1 MKKLLSGLVLSIMIA
16 VIVPAVVPVF
26 YSETTVA
33 FAAGNVLSSLLNER
47 TRLPADEFISRLRA
61 LHDDAGVS
69 NAEKRET
76 AYVLARVLQ
85 KKLTGSGV
93 SKISGTSGADVK
105 QIISLYEEASGIA
118 PLFERCQWQ
127 MCELATRLDDEQF
140 VRSALEAII
149 GRTKSKKT
157 RSLAQ
162 YAIAQSFVRSKESDK
177 ANALFFTIRKESPG
191 SPQALGSGYYL
202 AEAQLSQ
209 STDAAP
215 SPESLEEILAYF
227 REYIKL
233 SSNGRFSINI
243 ASRMEQ
249 LAKQNVFT
257 PTAEDREALGQVYF
271 SNGRWSDALSQWD
284 MAGPDVRP
292 FSKSICLTNLKRYD
306 DAKAMLLKGIRL
318 NPESRNYVNA
328 ATQLANP
335 LTREQTTQLWR
346 DILALNPKHA
356 DAPLWHIGTRVSPV
370 ESASYFKRLLKNTPT
385 SEFAPESAWWLFW
398 NDVRDGNKQIYPRAL
413 ETARD
418 AIARYPQ
425 TKATARLAF
434 WSGKLNER
442 LGNKELARKSYEGAV
457 QRFPNSY
464 YAFRSE
470 HRLKALA
477 TKVDAGWTT
486 RVDRPHPNKNWTW
499 PQPQLA
505 QSEAEMVE
513 KYGEEFAILAKL
525 GQFDECLE
533 ILPATAPPGVR
544 SWLFALDG
552 SFMSA
557 IGAAGKHVT
566 GQPKAQPV
574 WEMSY
579 PLAFAPFV
587 AQNAS
592 EKSVDPL
599 LVHALVREES
609 RYNYKALS
617 RSNALGLMQLLPG
630 TAYGVAKRIGV
641 PLSSQQDILTPEI
654 NIKLGTDYLSYAIR
668 RFNGNCLLAVASYNG
683 GPNAVHGWMKKFTAA
698 GGTDFDVFVENIPFR
713 ETRDYVRK
721 VFGSY
726 WAYEHIYAANQP
738 GT

>member
-1 MKKLLSGLVLSIMIA
+1 MNKLLSGLILSSMIA
-16 VIVPAVVPVF
+16 VTVAVLDVRQGD
-26 YSETTVA
+26 TRAA
-33 FAAGNVLSSLLNER
+33 FAASNALPSLLNER
-47 TRLPADEFISRLRA
+47 TLLPADEFISRLKSV
-61 LHDDAGVS
+61 HDDAGVS
-69 NAEKRET
+69 NAEKREI
-76 AYVLARVLQ
+76 AYVLARALQ
-85 KKLTGSGV
+85 KKLTGTGA
-93 SKISGTSGADVK
+93 SKVGGAGGADSK
-105 QIISLYEEASGIA
+105 EIIALYEEASGIA

-127 MCELATRLDDEQF
+127 MCELATRLDDEQLM
-140 VRSALEAII
+140 RSSCEAII

-157 RSLAQ
+157 RTLAQ
-162 YAIAQSFVRSKESDK
+162 YAIAQSFTRSKELDK
-177 ANALFFTIRKESPG
+177 ANALFLAIRKESPG

-202 AEAQLSQ
+202 AEAQLSRC
-209 STDAAP
+209 TEAAP
-215 SPESLEEILAYF
+215 SPEGLEEILGYF
-227 REYIKL
+227 REYIRL
-233 SSNGRFSINI
+233 SANGRFSINI
-243 ASRMEQ
+243 ATRMEQ
-249 LAKQNVFT
+249 LSKQGLFA
-257 PTAEDREALGQVYF
+257 PTADDRETLGQVYF
-271 SNGRWSDALSQWD
+271 ANGRWSDALSQWEL
-284 MAGPDVRP
+284 AGPDVRP

-306 DAKAMLLKGIRL
+306 EAKAMLLKGIKL
-318 NPESRNYVNA
+318 NPESKNYVNA

-335 LTREQTTQLWR
+335 LTRDQTTQLWR

-398 NDVRDGNKQIYPRAL
+398 NDVRDGHKQIYPRAL

-418 AIARYPQ
+418 AIIRYPQ

-434 WSGKLNER
+434 WSGKLYER
-442 LGNKELARKSYEGAV
+442 LGDKALARKSYELAV

-477 TKVDAGWTT
+477 TKIDAGWTT
-486 RVDRPHPNKNWTW
+486 RVDRSHPNKNWTW

-525 GQFDECLE
+525 GQYDECLE

-552 SFMSA
+552 SLMSA
-557 IGAAGKHVT
+557 IGAAGKHVS
-566 GQPKAQPV
+566 GSPKAQPV

-641 PLSSQQDILTPEI
+641 PLSSQQDILIPEV
-654 NIKLGTDYLSYAIR
+654 NIKLGTDYLAYAIKR
-668 RFNGNCLLAVASYNG
+668 MNGNCLLAVASYNG
-683 GPNAVHGWMKKFTAA
+683 GPNAVQGWMKKFTAA

-726 WAYEHIYAANQP
+726 WAYEHIYAANRP